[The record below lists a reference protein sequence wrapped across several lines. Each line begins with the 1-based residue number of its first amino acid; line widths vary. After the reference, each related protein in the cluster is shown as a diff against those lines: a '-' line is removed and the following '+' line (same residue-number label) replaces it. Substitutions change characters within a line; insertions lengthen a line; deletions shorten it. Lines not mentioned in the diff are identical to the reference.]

1 MKKITNL
8 IIAIVFSISLTLAAI
23 NTAVANKNSDGKS
36 SYATICPLPAPKPP
50 TQKSGS
56 GE

>member
-36 SYATICPLPAPKPP
+36 SYATICPLPAPVPK
-50 TQKSGS
+50 TEKKG
-56 GE
+56 GGK